1 MGIARRGGIAFL
13 SVNGVQKDVKGV
25 ATYRIGGK
33 MRDDV
38 VGQDAV
44 HGFSEK
50 PSPCVLSLLLSDS
63 LLFDLKVENQ
73 VQDATIVLQLANGKS
88 VSFRNAWGHGDWE
101 GESSE
106 GEIKAEYHALSANEQ
121 T

>member
-1 MGIARRGGIAFL
+1 MAVTRRGGIVFF
-13 SVNGVQKDVKGV
+13 SVNGIQKDVKGV
-25 ATYRIGGK
+25 ATYRIGGM

-38 VGQDAV
+38 VGQDTV

-50 PSPCVLSLLLSDS
+50 PSPCVLTLSLSDAPT
-63 LLFDLKVENQ
+63 FDLKAENRI
-73 VQDATIVLQLANGKS
+73 QDATLVLQLANGKS
-88 VSFRNAWGHGDWE
+88 VSFRSAWGHGDWE